1 MSSYVIDK
9 KNVGD
14 YLERLKGKHQL
25 FVPVQEQG
33 ITSFRPY
40 SAQDECNG
48 LLTSGASLKEFFLP
62 QREEMLVCLPH
73 VGNTP
78 VEPDLPDAA
87 VVLFAVRPCD
97 ARAMQLNARLLA
109 ANAVGSSEDVYFT
122 ARRERM
128 ILVGYGCTQPGIACF
143 CQATGGGPFDC
154 QGLDVLVTDL
164 GEKLLFRFLEKG
176 YGASGRLLFERDLF
190 SEASSD
196 DLGAADEIARRAQE
210 RLPTQA
216 VITPAIGDLDTLF
229 ELPLWEET
237 ARRCLN
243 CGICTYL
250 CPTCT
255 CFDIIDQSASGRLSQ
270 YRCWDSCMFSL
281 FTLHASGHNP
291 RPEKKHR
298 VRQRF
303 LHKLR
308 YFPDRHGGSVSCTG
322 CGRCVLHCPVNV
334 DIREIAAAIS

>member
-14 YLERLKGKHQL
+14 YLERLKEKLEL
-25 FVPVQEQG
+25 FVPVQEEG

-40 SAQDECNG
+40 SAQDVCNG
-48 LLTSGASLKEFFLP
+48 LLTPGASLKEFFLP

-73 VGNTP
+73 AGNAP
-78 VEPDLPDAA
+78 VEPALPDAA

-143 CQATGGGPFDC
+143 CQATGGGPFDH
-154 QGLDVLVTDL
+154 QGLDALVTDL
-164 GEKLLFRFLEKG
+164 GEKLLFRFFDTG
-176 YGASGRLLFERDLF
+176 CGASSRLLFARDLF
-190 SEASSD
+190 SEASGD
-196 DLGAADEIARRAQE
+196 DLDAADEIVRRAHD
-210 RLPTQA
+210 RLAAQP
-216 VITPAIGDLDTLF
+216 VITPASGDLTTLF

-255 CFDIIDQSASGRLSQ
+255 CFDIIDQSAAGRLSQ
-270 YRCWDSCMFSL
+270 YRCWDSCMFGL
-281 FTLHASGHNP
+281 FTQHASGHNP

-308 YFPDRHGGSVSCTG
+308 YYPDRHGGTVSCTG